1 MKRYTPIIE
10 SDSSCDMF
18 ASIEET
24 INGTLVKYSE
34 VDQLQSQLKEAYK
47 KIISDNTKQSIAG
60 GSYCGNCRSLVGY
73 HNDDCIVLKAER
85 WLEENK

>member
-1 MKRYTPIIE
+1 MNIKLNKPIPLKM
-10 SDSSCDMF
+10 CCVN
-18 ASIEET
+18 EEYE
-24 INGTLVKYSE
+24 IDDSE
-34 VDQLQSQLKEAYK
+34 VDQLEAQLKEAYK

-85 WLEENK
+85 WLEENT